1 MRFLQRIITFCFL
14 LVAVTASAVDYMPV
28 DKSSV
33 IVFINGKKYYVH
45 TVKSG
50 DTLYS
55 IAKAYDVT
63 EAVLK
68 EVNPNSVDG
77 LRIDQTIKIP
87 VSEKALAETKG
98 GEKRRKKDFVTHKV
112 KAGQTLYS
120 IARDYNISVATLRED
135 NPSINPQS
143 LTIGETLWIRRA
155 DMGSSSEDEAQSQM
169 KEYAE
174 TLNKATD
181 DGYEYHVVMPG
192 ETIYS
197 LSRRY
202 GISEKE
208 FAELNDV
215 SNGLKA
221 GAVIR
226 IRESQQ
232 DNTKLIDNANTVA
245 DNAIIE
251 AQSNEANV
259 VFRSLQSEEML
270 NVALMLP
277 MSVNGRPNVSYVEFY
292 QGFLLGLEDVRQNHN
307 GQTQLTV
314 YNTEHDPL
322 KVQRIV
328 NSEIFKGTNLIV
340 GPVYEDEL
348 KPVLQYGATHATPV
362 VSPLADLN
370 ATKSPVLYQ
379 LSPDSSKK
387 YDKIAD
393 LVDGG
398 RDIYLIYAASHDKEF
413 EGEIL
418 KVLEGKP
425 YAAYTYSFDQ
435 KSIFAPRNAAAR
447 QIELIDDIL
456 KEEKPCLFI
465 VLANGETDVDRILG
479 TLSSAKVALTE
490 RSEKCAPYVVLGNS
504 RWSRFANID
513 PTTYFNNNVVM
524 ISTYHAKRDAENVR
538 QFDRRYVASYG
549 TFPSL
554 YAYRGYD
561 SAVIFCSGMRSDIEY
576 NMLDKRYKPLQT
588 EYKFVQDG
596 AGGKFVNQSW
606 VRVNYNN
613 NYTIT
618 IE

>member
-87 VSEKALAETKG
+87 VSEKALAEAKG

-202 GISEKE
+202 GVSEKE

-561 SAVIFCSGMRSDIEY
+561 SAVVFCSGMRSDIEY

>member
-1 MRFLQRIITFCFL
+1 MLAFALP
-14 LVAVTASAVDYMPV
+14 ASAAEFQPV

-55 IAKAYDVT
+55 IAKAYGVT
-63 EAVLK
+63 EAQLK
-68 EVNPNSVDG
+68 EVNPNCADG

-87 VSEKALAETKG
+87 VSEKALADARG
-98 GEKRRKKDFVTHKV
+98 DKRRKKDYVTHKI

-120 IARDYNISVATLRED
+120 IARDYNISVSTLRED
-135 NPSINPQS
+135 NPTINPQA
-143 LTIGETLWIRRA
+143 LVVGETLWVRKA
-155 DMGSSSEDEAQSQM
+155 GMGSSSEDEAKSQM
-169 KEYAE
+169 QEYAE

-226 IRESQQ
+226 VRESQQ
-232 DNTKLIDNANTVA
+232 DNTKLIDNANTIA
-245 DNAIIE
+245 ENAVVE
-251 AQSNEANV
+251 AQANEANV
-259 VFRSLQSEEML
+259 VFNSLSSDQLL
-270 NVALMLP
+270 NIALMLP

-292 QGFLLGLEDVRQNHN
+292 QGFLLGLEDVKQNHN
-307 GQTQLTV
+307 GKTQLTV
-314 YNTEHDPL
+314 YDTEHDPL

-328 NSEIFKGTNLIV
+328 GSEIFKGTNLIV

-348 KPVLQYGATHATPV
+348 KPALDYGVTHSTPV
-362 VSPLADLN
+362 VSPLADI
-370 ATKSPVLYQ
+370 ASTKSPVLYQ
-379 LSPDSSKK
+379 LSPDPSKK
-387 YDKIAD
+387 YDKIAN
-393 LVDGG
+393 LLDGG

-418 KVLEGKP
+418 KVLEGKN

-435 KSIFAPRNAAAR
+435 KSIFTPRNAAAR

-465 VLANGETDVDRILG
+465 VLANVETDVDRILG
-479 TLSSAKVALTE
+479 TLSSAKVALTD
-490 RSEKCAPYVVLGNS
+490 RSEKCAAYTVLGNS

-524 ISTYHAKRDAENVR
+524 ISTYHAKRDAANVR
-538 QFDRRYVASYG
+538 EFDSRYLEAYG

-561 SAVIFCSGMRSDIEY
+561 SAVMFGAGMRSDIEY

-596 AGGKFVNQSW
+596 AGGKYINQSW
-606 VRVNYNN
+606 MRVNYNS

-618 IE
+618 TE